1 MTPLQEYRSRK
12 NYQTRKYGGS
22 SFICP
27 GCGGDIDHRPAT
39 DTYTCSP
46 CGWAWDHK
54 GDEIKTKEKRD
65 A

>member
-27 GCGGDIDHRPAT
+27 DCAGPVDHHENT

-46 CGWAWDHK
+46 CGWLWDK
-54 GDEIKTKEKRD
+54 DGKEIKTKEAPD